1 MQNGDVENGGFER
14 TLELLLKLKI
24 QELKG
29 DRNQSE
35 MILFLDS
42 LGFQSGEII
51 RLLGVRGNG
60 EADPFPRPKEKAVQL
75 SSGGSQWQNLRN
87 GSSISNN
94 RSSAA

>member
-51 RLLGVRGNG
+51 RLLGVAAGTV
-60 EADPFPRPKEKAVQL
+60 RPTL
-75 SSGGSQWQNLRN
+75 SRARKKKP
-87 GSSISNN
+87 SN
-94 RSSAA
+94 